1 MKRSCFAFHLNSC
14 LNILSFFFIFIFNS
28 NSYKSFV
35 FVSFVSVRSRI
46 VGGTNLYLSYLAC
59 LLLECFFFSQAPQLV
74 ILRLD
79 YLHGYVPV
87 HISIV

>member
-14 LNILSFFFIFIFNS
+14 LNILSFFLIFIFNS

-59 LLLECFFFSQAPQLV
+59 LLLECFFLSQAPQLV

-79 YLHGYVPV
+79 
-87 HISIV
+87 

>member
-28 NSYKSFV
+28 NSYKSFI

-59 LLLECFFFSQAPQLV
+59 LLLECFFFFRRESSFNMTRGGGNED
-74 ILRLD
+74 IET
-79 YLHGYVPV
+79 
-87 HISIV
+87 